1 MTYSFTNE
9 VVRASAGSGK
19 TFKLSERYL
28 KLILLGE
35 KVDSILATTFTRKAA
50 GEIQDRILLRLGR
63 GANSLEGA
71 RELYDQL
78 IKDEPEFER
87 VVADLYGLDR
97 ITPEKAQALFQDKL
111 EEVTRSLQKIRVS
124 TLDSFFMQIAGG
136 YAFEIG
142 LPPNWKIV
150 EEIENERILYAALLH
165 TYSQAKNYPVQN
177 EKTARTDEVNAAVTL
192 ARLLFKGDLKRSI

>member
-71 RELYDQL
+71 DHAR
-78 IKDEPEFER
+78 KSPGSFSR
-87 VVADLYGLDR
+87 
-97 ITPEKAQALFQDKL
+97 QA
-111 EEVTRSLQKIRVS
+111 
-124 TLDSFFMQIAGG
+124 
-136 YAFEIG
+136 
-142 LPPNWKIV
+142 
-150 EEIENERILYAALLH
+150 
-165 TYSQAKNYPVQN
+165 
-177 EKTARTDEVNAAVTL
+177 
-192 ARLLFKGDLKRSI
+192 

>member
-87 VVADLYGLDR
+87 VVS
-97 ITPEKAQALFQDKL
+97 T
-111 EEVTRSLQKIRVS
+111 VSTRSRQKKPR
-124 TLDSFFMQIAGG
+124 LFF
-136 YAFEIG
+136 
-142 LPPNWKIV
+142 
-150 EEIENERILYAALLH
+150 
-165 TYSQAKNYPVQN
+165 
-177 EKTARTDEVNAAVTL
+177 KTSLR
-192 ARLLFKGDLKRSI
+192 R